1 MRKAERKAVDQP
13 VRLHPSSWCTVE
25 ARLIDCSQD
34 GFRAQ
39 AEVRVRNRDEI
50 TLEVP
55 GIGPAKAFVVWV
67 RDDQFGAQFLQPIA
81 IDQAQLQA
89 AGEEE
94 RLARLLVQRAAA
106 QRSGLWE
113 HEERLR
119 QQIAQALPTQRG

>member
-25 ARLIDCSQD
+25 ARLIDCSED

-67 RDDQFGAQFLQPIA
+67 RHDQFGAQFLQPIA
-81 IDQAQLQA
+81 IDQAELQP

-106 QRSGLWE
+106 QRSGLWQ
-113 HEERLR
+113 HEEALR